1 MNKLEVNTIKPDVQF
16 HFNEEEYRILDLA
29 IEDQLDKDILN
40 IENYIEVTSGLG
52 KTDLER
58 DSDYDYVQNMWKTYQ
73 HNLREAKFNFYLD
86 RSQYNLLTDLLLK
99 KLEYDVNTLFIAL
112 ELSELLGSMSGSKY
126 NTDLE
131 LKTFGVTPT
140 EITYIY
146 HLIQNYKVKG
156 LTKESITFSKIL
168 IRIGDISKIVSYYD
182 ASVKRLTEEI
192 QTWAISLEESDPID
206 STSLSQ

>member
-58 DSDYDYVQNMWKTYQ
+58 DSDYDYAQNMWKTYQ